1 MQKLLLVGACW
12 AFWLIYVVATVKTD
26 LRAGISLWPFVK
38 MAVAAAVAG
47 YVSSVLLRTS
57 AEAQDEAEESHW
69 RPMPLLIRVILAG
82 AIFSGG
88 LGLIAMSLATSLFGV
103 IGAVIGI
110 ACLPVA
116 LYFLVAGKYN
126 PHDVP

>member
-1 MQKLLLVGACW
+1 MQKFLLVGACW

-38 MAVAAAVAG
+38 MAVAAVVAG
-47 YVSSVLLRTS
+47 YVSSVLLRPSTKV
-57 AEAQDEAEESHW
+57 QDDAEESHW